1 MFCDCNQSKI
11 EIKQKDTCKISGYL
25 KILEIQP
32 MDQDKNLKGT

>member
-25 KILEIQP
+25 KILEIKSMGQN
-32 MDQDKNLKGT
+32 KSLKRT